1 MKYNSRIFLVLVGL
15 CSVAAI
21 SGCADEDSAT
31 KNKTVYTPVFRNP
44 ELTVADY
51 TADARAAK
59 DLTDELKMPWNIKV
73 SVQKTSGT
81 EVGDVDSCNSILAA
95 DKDGLEPSEP
105 AYHAAYQSALMQC
118 RAIAIAAKMEPSNR
132 TYLSGNLDQAS
143 VSEFPAAIAFVLSR
157 TQRAIVDADTALETL
172 DQVTP
177 ILGFTRESPYEVEL
191 DIDGGTQTILLMAKG
206 DANGDRVED
215 LLIRVVNAASGGSYR
230 ATRLFVISK
239 IEKDG
244 AWLLVSEY

>member
-1 MKYNSRIFLVLVGL
+1 MKYNRRVLLVLVGV
-15 CSVAAI
+15 CSVVAI
-21 SGCADEDSAT
+21 SGCAEENIAIE
-31 KNKTVYTPVFRNP
+31 NNAVYTPVFKHP
-44 ELTVADY
+44 ELTVAGY
-51 TADARAAK
+51 TTDARAAK
-59 DLTDELKMPWNIKV
+59 DLTDELKTTWSIKV
-73 SVQKTSGT
+73 PVQKTSGT
-81 EVGDVDSCNSILAA
+81 EVGEVDSCNSILAA
-95 DKDGLEPSEP
+95 DTNGLEPSEP
-105 AYHAAYQSALMQC
+105 AYHAAYQSALLQC

-143 VSEFPAAIAFVLSR
+143 VSEFPAAIAFVPSQ

-191 DIDGGTQTILLMAKG
+191 DIDGGTQTILLMARG
-206 DANGDRVED
+206 DANGDLVED

-239 IEKDG
+239 TEKDG
-244 AWLLVSEY
+244 DWVLVSEY